1 MSKTKDEMS
10 TGEVKSL
17 SNGNGVDFVFNETSV
32 DLVFSEKT
40 PLLHNISAFLDCLP
54 ADTESVQIVIYA
66 FNSSYEEYNDATKTL
81 AEHEVW
87 YNLPVSDRLDLLSA
101 AVDNLIDSASAVV
114 ATGGSLDD
122 SENDETAAEL
132 KKFKTNVR
140 AVARS
145 FSSCIECVDYSSYV
159 EDLLLDLH
167 RKLIGLGNPTL
178 FRTSMEIFRKKM
190 PETMNSIEWKLFS
203 GSNKSSK
210 QTSVGR
216 VITLNS
222 PKGPNEQAPNEQ
234 ASEPKD

>member
-1 MSKTKDEMS
+1 MSKIAVS
-10 TGEVKSL
+10 TGEAKFH
-17 SNGNGVDFVFNETSV
+17 VDGTSV

-40 PLLHNISAFLDCLP
+40 PFLHSISGFLDCLP

-66 FNSSYEEYNDATKTL
+66 FNSSYEGYDDATKTL

-101 AVDNLIDSASAVV
+101 AVDNLIDSASEVV
-114 ATGGSLDD
+114 ATGGSLDDD

-190 PETMNSIEWKLFS
+190 PETMNSIEWNLFS
-203 GSNKSSK
+203 GSNKPNK
-210 QTSVGR
+210 QTSVGK
-216 VITLNS
+216 VITVS
-222 PKGPNEQAPNEQ
+222 SYRASNEQAPNEQ
-234 ASEPKD
+234 ASEPKN

>member
-1 MSKTKDEMS
+1 MSKITDAMS
-10 TGEVKSL
+10 TGEVKST
-17 SNGNGVDFVFNETSV
+17 SDENGV

-40 PLLHNISAFLDCLP
+40 SLLRNISGFLDCLP
-54 ADTESVQIVIYA
+54 ADTESVQIGIYA
-66 FNSSYEEYNDATKTL
+66 FNSSYEGYDDATKTL

-114 ATGGSLDD
+114 ATDGSLDDD
-122 SENDETAAEL
+122 SENDETVAEL
-132 KKFKTNVR
+132 KKFKANVR

-167 RKLIGLGNPTL
+167 RKLIGLGNPNL

-190 PETMNSIEWKLFS
+190 PETMNSIEWNLFS
-203 GSNKSSK
+203 GSNKPNK
-210 QTSVGR
+210 QTSVGK
-216 VITLNS
+216 VITVS
-222 PKGPNEQAPNEQ
+222 SYTKAPNEQ
-234 ASEPKD
+234 ASEPEN